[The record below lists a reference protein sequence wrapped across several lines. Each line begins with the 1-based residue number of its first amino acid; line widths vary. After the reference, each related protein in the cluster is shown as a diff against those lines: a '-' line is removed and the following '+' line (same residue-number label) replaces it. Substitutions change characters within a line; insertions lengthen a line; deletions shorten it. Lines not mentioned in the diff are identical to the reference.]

1 MPCQPAAMNALFV
14 SKGIV
19 HVAEQRDG
27 VVVDHHHP
35 AVMRRGRDL
44 EYVQGHDPT
53 QLLRNLIHLEFHFAV
68 AVDADHG
75 GHVMRT
81 YMIFAAHYRGYGSA
95 LEASSRCGSAICP
108 DPFLRR

>member
-1 MPCQPAAMNALFV
+1 MSGYGAAMIALCV

-19 HVAEQRDG
+19 HGSEQRDG

-44 EYVQGHDPT
+44 EYVRGHDPT

-75 GHVMRT
+75 GHVVPPA
-81 YMIFAAHYRGYGSA
+81 MIMAAHSYGNGPCPEPSLHPSA
-95 LEASSRCGSAICP
+95 QL
-108 DPFLRR
+108 